1 MRARSVRIPW
11 GRATHG
17 PGYARCRPTPPD
29 PWHHGPVRASSDPAA
44 AISYWLRDPAP
55 PGTAD
60 PPLATG
66 EHLDVD
72 VAIVGGGF
80 TGLWTAIALTD
91 TDPAIRVAVLEMETV
106 AFGASGRNGGFCEA
120 SLTHGLANGIRHFP
134 DELERLEREGID
146 NLHGLIDFTR
156 AHGIDCDLEE
166 TGTLALADQPHQ
178 VDEFRAWVDEAAEYG
193 EHLEFLD
200 GEAARAEVHS
210 PLWHAALYRPPGR
223 DILVDPARL
232 CRGIARVARERGV
245 RIHEQTRVTNLERR
259 AGGVLLTTADGA
271 TVRAGHVV
279 VATSAYSGWLRR
291 LSPVFVPVY
300 DYVLV
305 SDPLT
310 PDQRASIGWARRQGL
325 SDANNQFHYF
335 RLTADDRI
343 LWGGYDAIH
352 HYGSRVAPELDRRPA
367 HLREARGPVLPGV
380 PAARW
385 PGLPLSLGRRDRHDV
400 AFHGDLR
407 SDDGRSGDVCPGLHR
422 PGRRRE
428 PLGGWRGPRLHP
440 PTRRGSPAASPRE
453 QSAGPVPARAP
464 ALRGRGDGPARTRPR
479 RPQRGAARSSSSRP
493 STPSGSASTP
503 RAPGSGRPH
512 RCTAR
517 SPYGHGRSRARA
529 APDSDRTTRRPS
541 APTCPRTVAPVAPTM
556 APSSRTAR
564 VDGPP

>member
-1 MRARSVRIPW
+1 MALAGRWAGMRAL
-11 GRATHG
+11 
-17 PGYARCRPTPPD
+17 PTDPPD
-29 PWHHGPVRASSDPAA
+29 PWHHGRVSASTDPAA
-44 AISYWLRDPAP
+44 AISYWLRDASP

-60 PPLATG
+60 PPLGAG
-66 EHLDVD
+66 EHLDAD

-91 TDPAIRVAVLEMETV
+91 TDPGLRVAVLEMESV

-134 DELERLEREGID
+134 DELERLEHEGIE
-146 NLHGLIDFTR
+146 NLQGLIDFTR

-193 EHLEFLD
+193 ERLEFLD

-232 CRGIARVARERGV
+232 CRGIARVARDRGV
-245 RIHEQTRVTNLERR
+245 RIHERTRVTNVERR
-259 AGGVLLTTADGA
+259 AGGVLLTTANGA
-271 TVRAGHVV
+271 TVRADHVV

-325 SDANNQFHYF
+325 SDSNNQFHYF
-335 RLTADDRI
+335 RLTADERI

-352 HYGSRVAPELDRRPA
+352 HFGSRVAPELDRRPA
-367 HLREARGPVLPGV
+367 TFAKLEAQFFRAFPQLDGLAFPYRWGGAIDTTSRFTVTFGQTMGGRVTYALGYTGLGVGASRWAGGVVRDFILRPDEDRLQLRLVSSPPVPF
-380 PAARW
+380 P
-385 PGLPLSLGRRDRHDV
+385 PEPLRSAVVETVRRELDRADRSEGRR
-400 AFHGDLR
+400 
-407 SDDGRSGDVCPGLHR
+407 GLILQTLDA
-422 PGRRRE
+422 
-428 PLGGWRGPRLHP
+428 LGIGF
-440 PTRRGSPAASPRE
+440 
-453 QSAGPVPARAP
+453 
-464 ALRGRGDGPARTRPR
+464 
-479 RPQRGAARSSSSRP
+479 
-493 STPSGSASTP
+493 
-503 RAPGSGRPH
+503 
-512 RCTAR
+512 
-517 SPYGHGRSRARA
+517 
-529 APDSDRTTRRPS
+529 DS
-541 APTCPRTVAPVAPTM
+541 
-556 APSSRTAR
+556 
-564 VDGPP
+564 